1 MLYNILNKFHY
12 IINNQNGGDK
22 MEIGEKIRSL
32 RQKQKMSIEQLSAA
46 SGLSKGLISQ
56 IERDITGPSV
66 ASLWKIAQAL
76 NVTMNYFFD
85 EYEDL
90 NHIVRKNER
99 KKIIMRKSSRIYELL
114 SPNLKKQIEMLLIE
128 IKPNENNTNELIS
141 HEGEECGIVIKGTLR
156 IISGDKIYD
165 LNEGDS
171 IYLDSTIPHKYINMG
186 EELSVSI
193 WAMVP
198 PSF

>member
-1 MLYNILNKFHY
+1 M
-12 IINNQNGGDK
+12 NGGDK
-22 MEIGEKIRSL
+22 MELGEKIRSL
-32 RQKQKMSIEQLSAA
+32 RQKQKISIEQLSEMA
-46 SGLSKGLISQ
+46 GLSKGLISQ

-66 ASLWKIAQAL
+66 ASLWKIAKAL

-85 EYEDL
+85 EYDDL
-90 NHIVRKNER
+90 NQVVRKNER
-99 KKIIMRKSSRIYELL
+99 KKLIMRKSSRVYELL
-114 SPNLKKQIEMLLIE
+114 SPNLKKQIEMLIIE
-128 IKPNENNTNELIS
+128 IKPNENNTFELIS
-141 HEGEECGIVIKGTLR
+141 HDGEECGVVIKGTLR
-156 IISGDKIYD
+156 VMSGNKVYD